1 MPLRIAEPHDH
12 PRLRALLADEVDLLA
27 PQLAG
32 QAAANAL
39 EIAAA
44 CELPPLPTT
53 PLIAHWTRL
62 HADGE
67 RWRGALR
74 GQLDDGLPFADDSFR
89 IVLLRHAADGVQHS
103 ARLYAEAARVLEP
116 EGLLLVLGFHPLSLW
131 APWLAWRRRHAPGA
145 LQMLTPPAIGRTL
158 AQAGIEV
165 FARQRGGAVLPGV
178 SWRQAS
184 AVCGPC
190 ALLLARKRRS
200 SLRALRLDGRG
211 RVVPVGASLASGVLR
226 NAA

>member
-1 MPLRIAEPHDH
+1 MPLRIAEPYDH
-12 PRLRALLADEVDLLA
+12 PRLRALLADEMDLLA
-27 PQLAG
+27 PQLVG

-44 CELPPLPTT
+44 PELPALPAT

-62 HADGE
+62 RADGE
-67 RWRGALR
+67 GWRGALR
-74 GQLDDGLPFADDSFR
+74 GHLGDGLPFADDSFR
-89 IVLLRHAADGVQHS
+89 VVLLRHAADAVQQS

-131 APWLAWRRRHAPGA
+131 TPWLAWRRRHAPEDLRWLVPATAGRA
-145 LQMLTPPAIGRTL
+145 LAR
-158 AQAGIEV
+158 AGVEV
-165 FARQRGGAVLPGV
+165 FAYRRGGDILPGV
-178 SWRQAS
+178 RLPQA
-184 AVCGPC
+184 AALCGPC
-190 ALLLARKRRS
+190 VLLLARKRRS
-200 SLRALRLDGRG
+200 SLRALRLDARG

>member
-1 MPLRIAEPHDH
+1 MPLRIAEPYDH
-12 PRLRALLADEVDLLA
+12 PRLRALLADEIDLLA

-39 EIAAA
+39 EIVAGPA
-44 CELPPLPTT
+44 LPALPDT

-62 HADGE
+62 RADGE
-67 RWRGALR
+67 GWGGALR
-74 GQLDDGLPFADDSFR
+74 GHLDDGLPFADDSFR
-89 IVLLRHAADGVQHS
+89 VVLLRHATDGVRQS

-131 APWLAWRRRHAPGA
+131 APWLAWRRRHAAGA
-145 LQMLTPPAIGRTL
+145 LQWLVPTSIDRTL
-158 AQAGIEV
+158 ARAGVEV
-165 FARQRGGAVLPGV
+165 FARQRGGAVLPGMHL
-178 SWRQAS
+178 RQAA

-200 SLRALRLDGRG
+200 SLRALRLDARG
-211 RVVPVGASLASGVLR
+211 RVAPVGASLASGVLR

>member
-1 MPLRIAEPHDH
+1 MPLRIAEPYDH
-12 PRLRALLADEVDLLA
+12 PSLRALLADELDLLA

-39 EIAAA
+39 EIVARPA
-44 CELPPLPTT
+44 LPALPMT

-62 HADGE
+62 CADGE
-67 RWRGALR
+67 AWCGALR
-74 GQLDDGLPFADDSFR
+74 GHLDDGLPFADDSFR
-89 IVLLRHAADGVQHS
+89 VVLLRHAADGVRQP

-116 EGLLLVLGFHPLSLW
+116 EGLMLVLGFHPCSLW
-131 APWLAWRRRHAPGA
+131 TPWLTWRRRHAPEA
-145 LQMLTPPAIGRTL
+145 LQSLAPTAIDRIL
-158 AQAGIEV
+158 ARAGVEV
-165 FARQRGGAVLPGV
+165 FARRRGGAVLPGMHL
-178 SWRQAS
+178 RQAA

-211 RVVPVGASLASGVLR
+211 RVVPVGTSLASGVLR